1 MSNSSKVADYA
12 KSLESL
18 TLAAVKLKDAGV
30 LSKESVQK
38 VAGLVDKFI
47 GKIETEI
54 DSLDFTAPVIEPVTA
69 PIAPVIQQVATP
81 PITNPNVS
89 PSGERLYAGKTLKEL
104 NQMNSA
110 PLFKL
115 AGEISKYPNV
125 NPNVPL
131 QQQKFEND
139 WRMDLIS
146 YITSNAQFAE

>member
-1 MSNSSKVADYA
+1 MSSNSSKVADYA

-30 LSKESVQK
+30 LSKDSVQK
-38 VAGLVDKFI
+38 VAGIFDKFL

-54 DSLDFTAPVIEPVTA
+54 DSLDFTAPVIEPQPVVAPVTA
-69 PIAPVIQQVATP
+69 PVI
-81 PITNPNVS
+81 NSNVS
-89 PSGERLYAGKTLKEL
+89 ATGERLYAGKTYKEL
-104 NQMNSA
+104 TQMNSA

-115 AGEISKYPNV
+115 ASEISKAPNA

-146 YITSNAQFAE
+146 YITSNASFAG